1 MMLCELLWVAT
12 AWAVNMRLVEES
24 VMAGAWIVMA
34 FRSGI
39 CQRPR
44 PYVPARSMPLRPS
57 PVGQVRCGCKRGHRR
72 VRQAGSERAPAV
84 GGGTSCNCL
93 GREDARVHR
102 NVDGVGI

>member
-1 MMLCELLWVAT
+1 MMLCGLLWVAT

-57 PVGQVRCGCKRGHRR
+57 PVGRFGAASSVVTGAFGRPVPSGLQQLAEAQVVTAWVAKTP
-72 VRQAGSERAPAV
+72 VSIA
-84 GGGTSCNCL
+84 T
-93 GREDARVHR
+93 
-102 NVDGVGI
+102 